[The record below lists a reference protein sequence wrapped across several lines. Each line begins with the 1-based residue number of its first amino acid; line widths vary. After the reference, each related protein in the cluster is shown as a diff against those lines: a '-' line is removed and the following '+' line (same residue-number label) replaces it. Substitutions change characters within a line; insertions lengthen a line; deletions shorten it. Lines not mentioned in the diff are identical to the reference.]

1 MNTTVLKQSAFS
13 YELPADRIAQRPV
26 YPYDRA
32 RLLVYSRTQA
42 TFAEGIFFDIADWLQ
57 PGDLLV
63 FNDSRVIPAR
73 LFGRRIDT
81 GGNVEILLVREETPG
96 SWSALGKPLKKLKT
110 GTVLSFDSGITGEVR
125 ERINTHEIRIA
136 FSVDSGRSFNEAL
149 ADVGRMP
156 IPPYI
161 RAGQSDAKDTEDYQS
176 VFARFDG
183 SVAAPTASLHF
194 TPAVLERLA
203 TRGIHTE
210 TVTLHVG
217 PASFLPIF
225 KSDSD
230 ELQKPGVEKFQLQ
243 DAVWERIQQT
253 KASGGR
259 VIAVGTTMV
268 RALESRGRSM
278 HAETELFI
286 TPGFPF
292 AVVDGIITNFHQPG
306 TTHLL
311 LVQAFIGVTALTDS
325 YQYALEHGFRFLSY
339 GDGMLLL

>member
-1 MNTTVLKQSAFS
+1 MDTAALKQSAFS
-13 YELPADRIAQRPV
+13 YDLPVERIAQRPV

-32 RLLVYSRTQA
+32 RLLVYSRVQETLV
-42 TFAEGIFFDIADWLQ
+42 EGVFFDIAKWLQ

-73 LFGRRIDT
+73 LYGRRADT
-81 GGNVEILLVREETPG
+81 GGAVEILLIREESPG
-96 SWSALGKPLKKLKT
+96 NWTALGKPLKKLKA
-110 GTVLSFDSGITGEVR
+110 GTVLVFDAGITGEVR
-125 ERINTHEIRIA
+125 ERTTAHEIRIT

-149 ADVGRMP
+149 AEVGRMP

-161 RAGQSDAKDTEDYQS
+161 RAGQSDAKDTADYQS

-194 TPAVLERLA
+194 TPAVLERLTA
-203 TRGIHTE
+203 SGIHTE

-225 KSDSD
+225 KPDS
-230 ELQKPGVEKFQLQ
+230 EEPQKPGLEKFQIQ

-253 KASGGR
+253 KNSSGR

-278 HAETELFI
+278 HTETELFI

-292 AVVDGIITNFHQPG
+292 SVVDGIITNFHQPG

-311 LVQAFIGVTALTDS
+311 LVQAFIGDSALTKS
-325 YQYALEHGFRFLSY
+325 YQYALDQGFRFLSY